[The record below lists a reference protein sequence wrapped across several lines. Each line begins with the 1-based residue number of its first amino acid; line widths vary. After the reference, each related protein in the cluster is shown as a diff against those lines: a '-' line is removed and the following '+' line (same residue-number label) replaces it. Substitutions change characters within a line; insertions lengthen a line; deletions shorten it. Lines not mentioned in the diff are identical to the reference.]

1 MDNNNYTQPDNNGQN
16 EQNTS
21 QSQQYTGEYT
31 SAQYTAEQNY
41 SQNQQPFGS
50 VQPQETGAGTMAIV
64 SLIMGI
70 LSIVTCCVG
79 IGLIF
84 GIVAIILAGISL
96 SKKRGKGVS
105 IGGLVT
111 GIIGT
116 LLSLVIV
123 IYIIMAGV
131 AFGTM
136 KDDPEFQKEFNEIME
151 SMDEA

>member
-31 SAQYTAEQNY
+31 SAQYTAEQTYN
-41 SQNQQPFGS
+41 QNQQPYGS
-50 VQPQETGAGTMAIV
+50 VQPQETGAMAIV

-123 IYIIMAGV
+123 IYMIMAGV

>member
-21 QSQQYTGEYT
+21 QQYTGEYT
-31 SAQYTAEQNY
+31 STQYAGGQTFNPG
-41 SQNQQPFGS
+41 QQPYGS
-50 VQPQETGAGTMAIV
+50 VQPQDTGAGAMAIV

-96 SKKRGKGVS
+96 SKKKGKGVS

-123 IYIIMAGV
+123 IYMIMAGV
-131 AFGTM
+131 ALGTM
-136 KDDPEFQKEFNEIME
+136 KDDPEFQKQFNEIIE

>member
-21 QSQQYTGEYT
+21 QQYTGEYT
-31 SAQYTAEQNY
+31 SAQYTAGQTDN
-41 SQNQQPFGS
+41 QNQQPYGS
-50 VQPQETGAGTMAIV
+50 VQPQEAGAGAMAIV
-64 SLIMGI
+64 SLVLGI

-123 IYIIMAGV
+123 IYMIMAGV

-136 KDDPEFQKEFNEIME
+136 KDDPEFQKQFNEIIE

>member
-31 SAQYTAEQNY
+31 SAQYTAGQTYN
-41 SQNQQPFGS
+41 QDQQPYGS
-50 VQPQETGAGTMAIV
+50 VQPQETGAGAMAIV

-123 IYIIMAGV
+123 IYMIMAGV

-136 KDDPEFQKEFNEIME
+136 KDDPEFQKQFNEIME

>member
-1 MDNNNYTQPDNNGQN
+1 MDNNNYTQPDNGGQN
-16 EQNTS
+16 EQTT
-21 QSQQYTGEYT
+21 SQQYTGEYSSTQYAGGQTYNT
-31 SAQYTAEQNY
+31 S
-41 SQNQQPFGS
+41 QQPYGS
-50 VQPQETGAGTMAIV
+50 VQPQDTGAGAMAIV

-84 GIVAIILAGISL
+84 GVAAIILAGISL
-96 SKKRGKGVS
+96 SKKKGKGVS

-123 IYIIMAGV
+123 IYMVMAGV
-131 AFGTM
+131 AFGTL
-136 KDDPEFQKEFNEIME
+136 KDDPEFQKEFNEIIE

>member
-1 MDNNNYTQPDNNGQN
+1 MDNNNYTQPNGS
-16 EQNTS
+16 EQNDQTT
-21 QSQQYTGEYT
+21 SQQYTGEYT
-31 SAQYTAEQNY
+31 STQYAGEQTYNT
-41 SQNQQPFGS
+41 SQQPYGS
-50 VQPQETGAGTMAIV
+50 VQPQDTGAGAMAIV

-84 GIVAIILAGISL
+84 GVVAIILAGISL
-96 SKKRGKGVS
+96 SKKKGKGVS

-123 IYIIMAGV
+123 IYMVMAGV
-131 AFGTM
+131 AFGTL
-136 KDDPEFQKEFNEIME
+136 KDDPEFQKEFNEIIE